1 MKLEITQI
9 RKKMLSNSR
18 VIKEDRIIEYV
29 IAIVGKFYMVDNLYT
44 SIKSRKREYVF
55 ARQVAMWL
63 ISKYST
69 ATLEKIGSQ
78 FAGKDHATVLHAKKV
93 INNLIDTDR
102 KVKEQIKD
110 LENII
115 KLNTKAIVG
124 NLDLNDHFYYID
136 FNNYTSIKVSNEKG
150 IMLTGF
156 SDDEIDRLKQQL
168 KGGFGLES
176 KKHEN
181 TGLYILE
188 EKQEKSEEHIES
200 KDEHN
205 T

>member
-9 RKKMLSNSR
+9 KRKMLSNSR
-18 VIKEDRIIEYV
+18 AIKDDRIIEYV
-29 IAIVGKFYMVDNLYT
+29 IAIVGKFYSVDNLYT

-55 ARQVAMWL
+55 ARQVAMYL

-69 ATLEKIGSQ
+69 ATLEKIGAQ

-102 KVKEQIKD
+102 TVKGQIKD

-115 KLNTKAIVG
+115 KLNTKAIIG

-136 FNNYTSIKVSNEKG
+136 FNNYTSIKINNEKG
-150 IMLTGF
+150 IVLTGF
-156 SDDEIDRLKQQL
+156 SDEEVERLKQHL
-168 KGGFGLES
+168 KAGIELES

-188 EKQEKSEEHIES
+188 EKQQKSEEHIEL
-200 KDEHN
+200 KDEHH